1 MRTFLDRAGAG
12 ALQGLLEGLMRR
24 YLVIGILENERFARE
39 YVAES
44 PQAAED
50 AAIAENPELIIAA
63 VLNEEGQIVQ

>member
-1 MRTFLDRAGAG
+1 MK
-12 ALQGLLEGLMRR
+12 R
-24 YLVIGILENERFARE
+24 YLVIGIIESEHFARE